1 MLNNLMHYKDY
12 WAVVELDDSADQFH
26 GRVIGI
32 NDVVDF
38 YGGTP
43 EELRR
48 EFAASVEEYVAW
60 CREEGTEPE
69 KSWSGKMTL
78 RPSDEQH
85 RRFLL
90 AAAASRKSVHGWML
104 EVLDRESR
112 RIVAEVPD
120 TAPRS
125 AA

>member
-1 MLNNLMHYKDY
+1 MLNNLMRYKDY

-48 EFAASVEEYVAW
+48 EFAASVEDYIAW
-60 CREEGTEPE
+60 CREEGAVPE
-69 KSWSGKMTL
+69 KSWTSKMTL
-78 RPSDEQH
+78 RPTDEQH

-90 AAAASRKSVHGWML
+90 AAAARRKSVHGWML
-104 EVLDRESR
+104 EVLDRESS
-112 RIVAEVPD
+112 RILAEVPD
-120 TAPRS
+120 AARS